1 MLFHLLI
8 GDFFLIPYCL
18 ETVSLYYLNKEI
30 RNQIENSIKLKRQYY
45 LNILLLLKK
54 WFFDKKLIVSNKIF
68 NDICCYHLHRL
79 PTEYKLKL
87 KEHILVTHYP
97 TAEKTY
103 LYGKKGEKVHYYTDY
118 DLYSFGTLPK
128 YFRALFLREF
138 YNCRMEQVYI
148 NLYDNSFIKKCYVI
162 YELNSFHRRLIIDIY
177 FKKKYEMLLKYY
189 ILYWFRLKK
198 RKIKYSKCLRT
209 LFFMIYNNCDY
220 SKMQLTNIRESLGYI
235 LSNINT
241 FRASLLSQIELY
253 IHTNDLQISMDAR
266 EYLTI
271 IS

>member
-18 ETVSLYYLNKEI
+18 ETVSLYYLNKQI
-30 RNQIENSIKLKRQYY
+30 RNQIKNSEKLKRQYY

-54 WFFDKKLIVSNKIF
+54 WIFDKKLIVSNRIF
-68 NDICCYHLHRL
+68 NDICCYHLYRL
-79 PTEYKLKL
+79 PTDYKLKL
-87 KEHILVTHYP
+87 KEHILFTHYP
-97 TAEKTY
+97 IAEKTY
-103 LYGKKGEKVHYYTDY
+103 LYGKKGEEVHYYTDS

-128 YFRALFLREF
+128 YFRVLFLKEF
-138 YNCRMEQVYI
+138 YNCKMEEICI
-148 NLYDNSFIKKCYVI
+148 NLYDNSYIKKCYII
-162 YELNSFHRRLIIDIY
+162 YELNSLHRKLIIDLYIT
-177 FKKKYEMLLKYY
+177 KKYEMFIKYY

-198 RKIKYSKCLRT
+198 QKIKFSKCLRT

-220 SKMQLTNIRESLGYI
+220 SKMQLENILESIGYI

-241 FRASLLSQIELY
+241 FKASLLSQIELY
-253 IHTNDLQISMDAR
+253 IQTKKLQIGMEAR